1 MMTGCPH
8 LISVITPCF
17 NAEKYLH
24 EAIESVMGQTY
35 TNIELI
41 VVDDGSTDNSIDIAK
56 SFGDSVILLKQDNK
70 GPYPARNR
78 GLRAS
83 NGKFIAFLDA
93 DDYWRADC
101 LEKLHAALCNSDAV
115 LAYCGWQ
122 NIGIEGGG
130 GKPYIPP
137 DYESGNK
144 VELFLQHAAPWPIHA
159 ALIRRSALEEVGGF
173 SERLFS
179 CWPIHAALIRRSAL
193 EEVGG
198 FSERLFSCMDY
209 DLWLRI
215 ASSQNIKRV
224 NEALAFYRHHSKSQI
239 TSKKWEQARNV
250 WSIKRNFIKQ
260 YPELVADTLPSTLK
274 NLIDGELH
282 HRAYEAFWKR
292 DLVSARRIFR
302 MLLRTGYW
310 ELKDLKYI
318 IPALLPESMYI
329 DLIKKID
336 VHSNLR
342 ANVQR

>member
-1 MMTGCPH
+1 M
-8 LISVITPCF
+8 L
-17 NAEKYLH
+17 
-24 EAIESVMGQTY
+24 
-35 TNIELI
+35 
-41 VVDDGSTDNSIDIAK
+41 
-56 SFGDSVILLKQDNK
+56 
-70 GPYPARNR
+70 
-78 GLRAS
+78 
-83 NGKFIAFLDA
+83 
-93 DDYWRADC
+93 C

-179 CWPIHAALIRRSAL
+179 C
-193 EEVGG
+193 
-198 FSERLFSCMDY
+198 MDY

-224 NEALAFYRHHSKSQI
+224 NEALAFYRHHSEDQI
-239 TSKKWEQARNV
+239 TSKKWEQARNAWLV
-250 WSIKRNFIKQ
+250 KRNFIKQ
-260 YPELVADTLPSTLK
+260 YPELVSDIFPSSLK
-274 NLIDGELH
+274 QLVHGELH
-282 HRAYEAFWKR
+282 HRAYEAYWKR
-292 DLVSARRIFR
+292 DLVSARKIFR
-302 MLLRTGYW
+302 MALRTGY
-310 ELKDLKYI
+310 LRFKDLKYI